1 MAITERTITERLP
14 ERDYVDNSGG
24 NHIDADGNVVPAY
37 VGGVNGPR
45 LGSGESFTESD
56 GFDDDPTV
64 YDGPVPGA
72 LEALE
77 RRAGQL
83 ALAAKAARAITR
95 STADGSREPRP
106 PRISAAQADLGGGYT
121 DAMNGTL
128 PSSRANNGT
137 PSAQKI
143 NPRTGRPTVGQQN
156 ANERAHRAQAW
167 RQRWGK

>member
-1 MAITERTITERLP
+1 MTITERLP

-37 VGGVNGPR
+37 VGEVNGPR
-45 LGSGESFTESD
+45 LGSGESDAS
-56 GFDDDPTV
+56 DDDPTV
-64 YDGPVPGA
+64 YDGPVPGP

-77 RRAGQL
+77 LRAGQL
-83 ALAAKAARAITR
+83 ALAAEAARRAITS

-106 PRISAAQADLGGGYT
+106 PRISEAQADLGSGYT